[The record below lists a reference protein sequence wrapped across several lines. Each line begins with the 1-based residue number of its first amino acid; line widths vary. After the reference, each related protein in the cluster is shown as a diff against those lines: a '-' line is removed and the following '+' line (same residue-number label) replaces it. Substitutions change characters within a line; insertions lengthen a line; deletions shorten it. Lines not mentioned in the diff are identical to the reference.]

1 MSIGST
7 IKRLRREK
15 GITQEEL
22 AEYLGITSRAVSQ
35 WERERTS
42 PDISAL
48 PALCHI
54 FDVSADVLLEIDV
67 DKSAVEI
74 KNYLL
79 RAEEL
84 GNLGRGAERTALL
97 REANKKF
104 PRDYTIMHRLAD
116 SLVCEYSRQGGREYE
131 EVFSLCNRVLAECT
145 DSVTRYET
153 IETLGVAYGCA
164 GKTDEMLKL
173 AEEMPRAQFS
183 YESFMMYRW
192 QGDADFAK
200 RQSYTSYLITELF
213 ESIDCASLQ
222 RHDDGRWVYSPEEQ
236 LRLEMLRV
244 ALLELLFSDGD
255 YHFFAQEGELACRRI
270 AKMLLRSHDVE
281 TAWKWIEK
289 AADFAIHMDTYA
301 VNASHTSPILR
312 GYASGGWIMEKEGNH
327 SHDMLVWLTTA
338 DDTASLRSDMRLT
351 SLISRLK
358 PVARKV

>member
-48 PALCHI
+48 PALCHV

-116 SLVCEYSRQGGREYE
+116 SLLCEYSRQGGREYE

-213 ESIDCASLQ
+213 ESIGCASLQ

-338 DDTASLRSDMRLT
+338 DDTASLRSDTRLT

>member
-15 GITQEEL
+15 GITQEDL

-35 WERERTS
+35 WERGRTS

-48 PALCHI
+48 PVLCHV

-84 GNLGRGAERTALL
+84 GNLGRRADRTALL

-104 PRDYTIMHRLAD
+104 PRDYKIMHRLAD
-116 SLVCEYSRQGGREYE
+116 SLLCEYSRQGVTEYE

-145 DSVTRYET
+145 DSATRYET
-153 IETLGVAYGCA
+153 IETLGLAYGYA
-164 GKTDEMLKL
+164 GKTNEMLKL

-200 RQSYTSYLITELF
+200 RQSYISYLITELF
-213 ESIDCASLQ
+213 ESIGCASLQ
-222 RHDDGRWVYSPEEQ
+222 LHDDGRWVYSPEEQ
-236 LRLEMLRV
+236 HRLEELRV

-270 AKMLLRSHDVE
+270 AKMLLRSQDVE
-281 TAWKWIEK
+281 AAWKWIEK

-301 VNASHTSPILR
+301 ANTPHTSPILR
-312 GYASGGWIMEKEGNH
+312 GYASGGWIMEKEENH
-327 SHDMLVWLTTA
+327 SHDMLTWLTTT
-338 DDTASLRSDMRLT
+338 DDTAGLRDDARWT
-351 SLISRLK
+351 SLITRLRS
-358 PVARKV
+358 VARII